1 MSNTQYFASKPA
13 DETASILLGKAQ
25 HWFNNLESNGFLDKL
40 KNMWMAYYGAD
51 SADFGGGHKITFA
64 GEQGELTRIKVN
76 HFRNLAQHLH
86 VMITSTRPSL
96 EARATNTDYKSL
108 VQTRL
113 ANGLLDYYMREKR
126 LEEHLKT
133 AVECAIIL
141 GAGYIKMDWNSTT
154 GEIVEY
160 NEDTGNYVY
169 EGDVQFTNLSPFDVI
184 FDSTKEN
191 NQHDWV
197 LCRTFKNKF
206 DLIAKYPENETMI
219 LALPTRSDYA
229 VYNLNTMS
237 RDETDDVAIY
247 EFYHKRTESMP
258 DGRYLL
264 FLSSDITLFDS
275 AIPYRSLPI
284 YRIAP
289 SNILGTPY
297 GYSPMF
303 DILPLQEGIDS
314 LYSTI
319 LSNNVAFGVQNL
331 YVPRNADISISSL
344 FGGLNIIEGNAKP
357 EPLQLTATAEETYKF
372 LEQLER
378 VSETL
383 SGVNA
388 VARGNPPASLE
399 SGNAL
404 ALVQSMALQFV
415 SGLQQSYIL
424 MIEDVGTGLINLL
437 KDNASVPRVAA
448 IVGKSNRTYMH
459 EFNGKDLENV
469 NRVIVDVGN
478 PLARTTAGRV
488 QMAEQLLQMKVLTSP
503 EQYFQIIE
511 TGKLEVLT
519 ENINNELLLI
529 KSENEKLIAGEKVQA
544 LAIDKHLLHINEHKG
559 VLSDPD
565 LRNDPNLVANTLAH
579 IQEHIDMM
587 RSVDPALL
595 QIIGEQPLG
604 PIAGTAPAGPEDG
617 QGAPPSSSQ
626 PGSVSVHV
634 NQQPVQQNPGSQSSA
649 ASPQAAGVN
658 GASIPKPAGEF
669 ANLPTDPANML
680 PKG

>member
-1 MSNTQYFASKPA
+1 MAHDNKYFASKPS
-13 DETASILLGKAQ
+13 DESAAILLGKAQ
-25 HWFNNLESNGFLDKL
+25 HWFNNLESNGYLEKL
-40 KNMWMAYYGAD
+40 KDMWMAYYGAYD
-51 SADFGGGHKITFA
+51 VDVGSGHRITFA
-64 GEQGELTRIKVN
+64 GEQGELTKLNVN
-76 HFRNLAQHLH
+76 HFRNLAQHLL
-86 VMITSTRPSL
+86 VMITATRPAL
-96 EARATNTDYKSL
+96 DARATNTDYKSL

-126 LEEHLKT
+126 LEKYLKT
-133 AVECAIIL
+133 SVECAIVL
-141 GAGYIKMDWNSTT
+141 GAGYIKMDWNSMT
-154 GEIVEY
+154 GEIVEF
-160 NEDTGNYVY
+160 NEDTNSYVY
-169 EGDVQFTNLSPFDVI
+169 EGDVQFMNLSPFDVV
-184 FDSTKEN
+184 FDSTKESN
-191 NQHDWV
+191 EHDWV
-197 LCRTFKNKF
+197 LCRCFKNRF
-206 DLIAKYPENETMI
+206 DLIAKYPEFEDLI
-219 LALPTRSDYA
+219 LSLPTRNDYA

-237 RDETDDVAIY
+237 RDETDDIAVY

-258 DGRYLL
+258 EGRYQL
-264 FLSSDITLFDS
+264 FLSSEITLVDTP
-275 AIPYRSLPI
+275 IPYRALPV

-289 SNILGTPY
+289 SDILGTPY

-303 DILPLQEGIDS
+303 DILPIQEGINS

-331 YVPRNADISISSL
+331 YVPRNADISINSL

-388 VARGNPPASLE
+388 VARGNPPSSLE

-415 SGLQQSYIL
+415 SGLQQSYVQ
-424 MIEDVGTGLINLL
+424 MMEDVGTGLINIL
-437 KDNASVPRVAA
+437 KDYASVPRVAA
-448 IVGKSNRTYMH
+448 IVGKSNRTYMR

-488 QMAEQLLQMKVLTSP
+488 QMAEQMLQMKVLTSP

-519 ENINNELLLI
+519 ENVNNELLLI
-529 KSENEKLIAGEKVQA
+529 KSENEKMVSGDEVEA

-559 VLSDPD
+559 VLADPD
-565 LRNDPNLVANTLAH
+565 LRQDPELVARTLLH
-579 IQEHIDMM
+579 IQQHIDLM
-587 RSVDPALL
+587 RTVDPALL

-604 PIAGTAPAGPEDG
+604 PPAGSPPAAG
-617 QGAPPSSSQ
+617 QPPGMSA
-626 PGSVSVHV
+626 
-634 NQQPVQQNPGSQSSA
+634 NAAQQPVQNAP
-649 ASPQAAGVN
+649 AAG
-658 GASIPKPAGEF
+658 GAPATPEAAGIAGATVPQPPGEF
-669 ANLPTDPANML
+669 ANLPTDPANSL
-680 PKG
+680 PQG